1 MLVVLQEVREAN
13 IEEGS
18 KREGVRVLHRGG
30 RGLPPSH
37 PLPME
42 KGQNEMAELEARL
55 KAANLPPEANKVSHG
70 VPVGL
75 AEIITNKLT
84 VQ

>member
-1 MLVVLQEVREAN
+1 MREAN
-13 IEEGS
+13 VEEGNN
-18 KREGVRVLHRGG
+18 KEGVRVLQRSG

-55 KAANLPPEANKVSHG
+55 KAAHLPPEANKVR
-70 VPVGL
+70 
-75 AEIITNKLT
+75 
-84 VQ
+84 

>member
-13 IEEGS
+13 VEEGK

-37 PLPME
+37 SLPME

-55 KAANLPPEANKVSHG
+55 KAAHLPPEANKVSQG
-70 VPVGL
+70 VAVGL
-75 AEIITNKLT
+75 TEIITNRLT
-84 VQ
+84 VK